1 MLKEVT
7 ITRLMRFIRGVRC
20 SGESNVL
27 IGRISQTRWIVRSDL
42 GGNICARHEERQ
54 GQRMSSFGLRVS
66 VDGSFL

>member
-1 MLKEVT
+1 M
-7 ITRLMRFIRGVRC
+7 
-20 SGESNVL
+20 L

-54 GQRMSSFGLRVS
+54 GQRMSSFGLRVL